1 MYVVRQEVVRK
12 MRWQRGGRE
21 AGKRRQRGGKEV
33 VRGGKDVASG
43 GIKVT
48 LRWQMDAR

>member
-1 MYVVRQEVVRK
+1 MVK
-12 MRWQRGGRE
+12 RW
-21 AGKRRQRGGKEV
+21 QRGGKEV